1 MVIRQAVLRFVR
13 DESGLSFAEYAL
25 LAALIGVAIAAAV
38 KVAGPIIVH
47 SFQQGAQGFSDGMS
61 GG

>member
-1 MVIRQAVLRFVR
+1 MVFREAVL
-13 DESGLSFAEYAL
+13 
-25 LAALIGVAIAAAV
+25 V

-47 SFQQGAQGFSDGMS
+47 SFQQGSQGFQDGMA

>member
-1 MVIRQAVLRFVR
+1 MVFREAVRRFVR

-38 KVAGPIIVH
+38 KIAGPIIVH
-47 SFQQGAQGFSDGMS
+47 SFQQGTQGFQDGMA